1 MKHRNLM
8 MVAVFAAGLGGL
20 GGALAQGAGCGPEGG
35 MGMKSGMMQDGMKQG
50 GIMDPAARAEQRLT
64 QLKDVIKPNAQ
75 QEPLWQAFAEKSKAE
90 AEKGYKAMRERASQD
105 KTMTAPERMA
115 QMQNSMKDR
124 AASGLIKSAMSYQ
137 VLARKWRPKSF
148 ATLVGQEHVVGPD
161 PCAGPEPAAPRL
173 SVHRHARRG
182 QDHAGAHHGQGAEL
196 RDRRQFHSLRR
207 VQRLHRDRRRPLR
220 RLHRTRCGLEPRRR
234 RHDGSCW
241 NAPPMR
247 RPAAATRSM

>member
-8 MVAVFAAGLGGL
+8 MVAVFVAGLGGL
-20 GGALAQGAGCGPEGG
+20 GGALAQGAGCGPEGR

-50 GIMDPAARAEQRLT
+50 GMMDPAARAEQRLT

-124 AASGLIKSAMSYQ
+124 AASMESVNESFKRLYAALSPEQKAVADKQFGALGAPGHKGHGGP
-137 VLARKWRPKSF
+137 AR
-148 ATLVGQEHVVGPD
+148 GGPG
-161 PCAGPEPAAPRL
+161 GPGG
-173 SVHRHARRG
+173 G
-182 QDHAGAHHGQGAEL
+182 QD
-196 RDRRQFHSLRR
+196 
-207 VQRLHRDRRRPLR
+207 QRK
-220 RLHRTRCGLEPRRR
+220 
-234 RHDGSCW
+234 S
-241 NAPPMR
+241 
-247 RPAAATRSM
+247 